1 MKKENRKQKKM
12 PVKFRE
18 QFADEVPED
27 EDPPVRTQRKHTR
40 RDHQKPTFK
49 DGFWE

>member
-1 MKKENRKQKKM
+1 MKKETEKHRRTPPKTKQQYT
-12 PVKFRE
+12 RE
-18 QFADEVPED
+18 LPED
-27 EDPPVRTQRKHTR
+27 EDPPVPLRRKQTR